1 MFLYGRD
8 IRYRYVD
15 KFKLLDENYNPKQ
28 IYTMSTNSGRS
39 ILSAEAYLNGLYE
52 YSENQDSFNDSSPPF
67 EIELPVKNNAVF

>member
-1 MFLYGRD
+1 MEEKYLFDIKWDRQAGDLTPSGEHQMFLYGRD

-15 KFKLLDENYNPKQ
+15 KIKLLDENYNPKQ

-52 YSENQDSFNDSSPPF
+52 YT
-67 EIELPVKNNAVF
+67 